1 MLLCPGAKSGCVA
14 VSIIREIINFWEK
27 GKDSFFMSFVI
38 KTRTNLNEDV
48 KMEQMEQGRLF
59 ISCPNITLP
68 TSTYRNNIT
77 MVVMTEQKYLHNCH
91 FQFRDEKTFHKICSI
106 FLFSVGQNHV
116 YVDIIS

>member
-1 MLLCPGAKSGCVA
+1 MG
-14 VSIIREIINFWEK
+14 K
-27 GKDSFFMSFVI
+27 GKGLIFYELCG
-38 KTRTNLNEDV
+38 KTRTNVNEEDV

-116 YVDIIS
+116 YVDVISLT